1 MGITATDAV
10 EIARRH
16 GLSLVDASALHRLA
30 DNRAE
35 AEEIAREY
43 APEPDRDLTLKA
55 IPR

>member
-10 EIARRH
+10 AIARRH
-16 GLSLVDASALHRLA
+16 GLSLTDASALHRLSET
-30 DNRAE
+30 REE
-35 AEEIAREY
+35 AETIAREY